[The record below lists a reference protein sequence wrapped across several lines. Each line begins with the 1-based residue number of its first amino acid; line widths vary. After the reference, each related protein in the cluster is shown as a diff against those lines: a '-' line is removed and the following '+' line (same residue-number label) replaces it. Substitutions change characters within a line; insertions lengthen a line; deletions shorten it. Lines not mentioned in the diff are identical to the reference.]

1 MSLNVLAE
9 VYGVIEERKN
19 NPKPS
24 SYVSNLLQKGL
35 DAVVAKVEEE
45 AEEFIEASKDK
56 NSKEIVHEAVDLMFH
71 MFILL
76 VLKNIKLEEVLE
88 EFQRRRR

>member
-9 VYGVIEERKN
+9 VYKVIEDRKN

-24 SYVSNLLQKGL
+24 SYVSGLIGKGF

-45 AEEFIEASKDK
+45 AEEFVDAAKNKD
-56 NSKEIVHEAVDLMFH
+56 SKEIIHEAVDLMFH

-76 VLKNIKLEEVLE
+76 NLKNIRLEEILE